1 MIKPESVANHQ
12 TNTRTKLAQLREFMQ
27 AQGVSAYVILSSDP
41 HMSEYLPERWQ
52 TRSYMSGFSGSA
64 GNLVVL
70 PQESALWTDGR
81 YFIQAERQLAGSGI
95 KLMRLGEPGIPSLQR
110 YLAEQLPP
118 AALIG
123 LEGEVVSQGMVRSIE
138 AAGQARGLRVRDL
151 PFPASLWPDRP
162 DRPAT
167 PVWPLPA
174 VAAGVRARDKI
185 RQLRDRLAELGSNSM
200 LVTRLDDVAW
210 LTNLRAADIAYNP
223 FLLAYCWV
231 NPDGCTLYTD
241 PTRVNDAARQQLKQ
255 EGISLKDYTD
265 VMTDLAACR
274 RQQALLL
281 DPAATNHACFKLA
294 SQNPALTLVEADD
307 PIQLLK
313 AVKSP
318 EEIANL
324 HRAHVLDGVA
334 MVRFQMALENKLHQG
349 ATLTEAD
356 AAELADH
363 CRRAVPGNIGLSFNT
378 IAAYGANAAM
388 MHYAP
393 HKETAADLR
402 PGAMLLV
409 DSGGQYDCGTTDI
422 TRTYAIGEPTAEQID
437 YYTLTLEAHINMAMT
452 VFPAGCSGAN
462 LDIMSRQVFW
472 QRGLDYRCGT
482 GHGVGY
488 IGGVHEGPHSL
499 RTSNYVPFRPGMV
512 VTDEPGYYEEG
523 NLGVRIEN
531 ELLCV
536 EKEVTE
542 YGRYLAFE
550 ALTYCPYD
558 TSLIEVGR
566 LTPQQLDWLN
576 QYHAT
581 VWEILSPHLG
591 EVEQAWLKAK
601 CRPLSA

>member
-1 MIKPESVANHQ
+1 MIKSESAAVSQNSA
-12 TNTRTKLAQLREFMQ
+12 RTKLEQLRSFMQ
-27 AQGVSAYVILSSDP
+27 KQGVSAYVILSSDP
-41 HMSEYLPERWQ
+41 HMSEYLPDRWQ

-81 YFIQAERQLAGSGI
+81 YFIQAERQLQGSGI
-95 KLMRLGEPGIPSLQR
+95 KLMRLGEPGTPSLQR

-138 AAGQARGLRVRDL
+138 AAGQARGLKVKDL

-167 PVWPLPA
+167 PAWPLPA

-185 RQLRDRLAELGSNSM
+185 RQLRERLAEQGSNSM

-231 NPDGCTLYTD
+231 SPDSCTLYTD
-241 PTRVNDAARQQLKQ
+241 PNRVNEAGRQQLQ
-255 EGISLKDYTD
+255 QDGISLKDYTA
-265 VMTDLAACR
+265 VMPDLSACR
-274 RQQALLL
+274 QQQKLLL
-281 DPAATNHACFKLA
+281 DPAATNYACFQLA
-294 SQNPALTLVEADD
+294 GHNPALTIVEAED

-318 EEIANL
+318 EEIANI

-334 MVRFQMALENKLHQG
+334 MVRFQIALEKKLNQG
-349 ATLTEAD
+349 EALTEAD
-356 AAELADH
+356 VADLVDH
-363 CRRAVPGNIGLSFNT
+363 CRKSVPGNIGLSFNT
-378 IAAYGANAAM
+378 IAAYGTNAAM

-393 HKETAADLR
+393 HRGTAAVLR

-422 TRTYAIGEPTAEQID
+422 TRTYAIGEPTAAQID

-558 TSLIEVGR
+558 TSLIDTSR
-566 LTPQQLDWLN
+566 LNHQQLDWFN
-576 QYHAT
+576 QYHAN
-581 VWEILSPHLG
+581 VWDILSPHLG
-591 EVEQAWLKAK
+591 EVEQAWLRAK
-601 CRPLSA
+601 CQPLTA